1 MERELQ
7 NEGVS
12 QKEIERII
20 TSLLGKECNGVR
32 TMGLV
37 DNDDDESFIASYNI
51 LKLKLPER
59 FVQWLETTKGRYRSL
74 PDTMKR
80 CMLRPIRTSAGLGD
94 PPNQWTNNASECLHN
109 VMKES
114 LNNDVLDC
122 ATFLE
127 RVKEKVFQQQFN
139 ELVRGIRGLGEHRL
153 ISKKKHLQV
162 SDSEW
167 MRMSEKQRKSKIISI
182 LHSPHVTEVPNT
194 STSHQMSISYNDIKT
209 HLEIPIYVL
218 QRIWN
223 EAIYP
228 VKFPNSRAC
237 KWCYLCARC

>member
-80 CMLRPIRTSAGLGD
+80 CMLRPIRTSA
-94 PPNQWTNNASECLHN
+94 
-109 VMKES
+109 
-114 LNNDVLDC
+114 
-122 ATFLE
+122 
-127 RVKEKVFQQQFN
+127 
-139 ELVRGIRGLGEHRL
+139 ELVRGIRGLGEYRL

-167 MRMSEKQRKSKIISI
+167 IRMSEKQRKSKIISSFSACNRS
-182 LHSPHVTEVPNT
+182 LKHKHVTSNI
-194 STSHQMSISYNDIKT
+194 H
-209 HLEIPIYVL
+209 
-218 QRIWN
+218 
-223 EAIYP
+223 
-228 VKFPNSRAC
+228 
-237 KWCYLCARC
+237 